1 LESVLCSQRWKIF
14 LRLDILLQNK
24 RLIIFNLCK
33 VGEFC
38 LILEILF
45 YPPLLTFY
53 WRDSEKVTPTSAKVT
68 FLLMW
73 QFTFA
78 DVAVTFFLPY
88 HQKVNLGGKTK
99 FVNNAKFTYFAR
111 DKDILTK
118 KKFLRVYLREELW
131 FVRRKQER
139 TIWEERNR

>member
-1 LESVLCSQRWKIF
+1 
-14 LRLDILLQNK
+14 
-24 RLIIFNLCK
+24 
-33 VGEFC
+33 
-38 LILEILF
+38 
-45 YPPLLTFY
+45 
-53 WRDSEKVTPTSAKVT
+53 
-68 FLLMW
+68 MW

-118 KKFLRVYLREELW
+118 KKILKSVLARRIVICEKKARENYM
-131 FVRRKQER
+131 RREK
-139 TIWEERNR
+139 